1 MDTHDATTDAT
12 ATFERKLETLLLESF
27 GKGAQ
32 VEGTWT
38 VGSSDRPIPTWAIQ
52 ITKTE
57 PAEAAY
63 DPEFIEE

>member
-27 GKGAQ
+27 GKGAR

-38 VGSSDRPIPTWAIQ
+38 VGSSDGPTPTWAVQ
-52 ITKTE
+52 VTKTE
-57 PAEAAY
+57 PAESAY
-63 DPEFIEE
+63 DPELIEE